1 MVHGLGPP
9 GSSSFFPNSV
19 YAPSRSSSLSH
30 GFRRAQSTASSL
42 SARTSSSA
50 SGSSG
55 LGMQDEDNGSG
66 DGLAHASPDPLVSK
80 VEMLS
85 AELGNVKASL
95 SPLDSK
101 LDQLLEL
108 LRNPRD
114 PKHAAWIHEAGVAF
128 LQQPRIAPGSPQ
140 LAELQ
145 QMYPAVEI
153 WDLEDFKE
161 TKDDVRRVSR
171 GGAGLRELRKNSQ
184 KRWSQGNPRG
194 PRYSRRSL
202 ARLPPASSSGFVAG
216 HEGLGTV

>member
-1 MVHGLGPP
+1 MAHGLGPL
-9 GSSSFFPNSV
+9 GSSSFFPNSI

-42 SARTSSSA
+42 STRTSTSA

-55 LGMQDEDNGSG
+55 FGMQDEDNGSCSSPSSPYFSNQDFG
-66 DGLAHASPDPLVSK
+66 SPSAGMGWHMGSASPDPLVSK

-101 LDQLLEL
+101 LDQLLDL

-114 PKHAAWIHEAGVAF
+114 PKHAAWIHDAGVAF

-140 LAELQ
+140 LVELQ

-161 TKDDVRRVSR
+161 IKDDVRRVSR
-171 GGAGLRELRKNSQ
+171 GGAHSRICVIMLINYLRK
-184 KRWSQGNPRG
+184 K
-194 PRYSRRSL
+194 
-202 ARLPPASSSGFVAG
+202 A
-216 HEGLGTV
+216 

>member
-1 MVHGLGPP
+1 MAHGLGPL
-9 GSSSFFPNSV
+9 GLSSFFPNSV
-19 YAPSRSSSLSH
+19 YAPSRSFSLSH

-42 SARTSSSA
+42 STRTSTSA

-55 LGMQDEDNGSG
+55 LGMQDEDNGSCPSPSSPYFSNQDFG
-66 DGLAHASPDPLVSK
+66 SPSAGMGWHMGSASPDPLVSK

-101 LDQLLEL
+101 LDQLLDL
-108 LRNPRD
+108 VRNPHD

-145 QMYPAVEI
+145 QMYPAIEI

-161 TKDDVRRVSR
+161 TKEDVRRVSR
-171 GGAGLRELRKNSQ
+171 GGAHSRICVIMLINYLRK
-184 KRWSQGNPRG
+184 K
-194 PRYSRRSL
+194 
-202 ARLPPASSSGFVAG
+202 A
-216 HEGLGTV
+216 